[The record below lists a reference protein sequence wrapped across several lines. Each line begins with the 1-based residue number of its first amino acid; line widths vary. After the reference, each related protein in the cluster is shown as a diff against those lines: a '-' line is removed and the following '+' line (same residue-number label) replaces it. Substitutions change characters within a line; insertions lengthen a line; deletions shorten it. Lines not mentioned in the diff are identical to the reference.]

1 MRRQA
6 KIRKRRPRG
15 DGSRG
20 PRSGSTCG
28 RPACGSAV
36 VATGTRRTVQDIP
49 SRTTAR
55 GSATTLIGVL
65 RIAFLLLACLATV
78 SAGVGSTPTLSDLGG
93 QPRAEPT
100 LTPGLVGFLPTYGGE
115 PSEVICHMVGGT
127 SLCSL
132 DVLTRNLEEDNR
144 DAFGNEM
151 KRKKVRDT
159 GDIEAPGAVR
169 ALPKPGASSRAASIP
184 PGQTLPSSAP
194 PGANDEAGADS
205 SAQEVP
211 LQGCLIRR
219 TTKGNDAEKE
229 LLRRQTEPPY
239 HHTGGHAKCAPHQ
252 CPRWVNGTPCP
263 PIHPPQSTHTCVRR
277 LRRRRVSLLRV
288 VDTALPLSGG
298 SRDERLACKID
309 PCLPRI

>member
-6 KIRKRRPRG
+6 KLRKRRPRG

-49 SRTTAR
+49 ARTTQH
-55 GSATTLIGVL
+55 GSATSLIGVL
-65 RIAFLLLACLATV
+65 RIAFFLLACLATV

-115 PSEVICHMVGGT
+115 PSEVICHMVGWL

-132 DVLTRNLEEDNR
+132 DVLKRNMEEDNR
-144 DAFGNEM
+144 NALGNEM

-159 GDIEAPGAVR
+159 GDLEAPGAVR

-194 PGANDEAGADS
+194 PGANDEDGADS
-205 SAQEVP
+205 SAQEVT

-219 TTKGNDAEKE
+219 SAGCRESDAEKE
-229 LLRRQTEPPY
+229 LLRRQTEPAY
-239 HHTGGHAKCAPHQ
+239 HHTGGHAK
-252 CPRWVNGTPCP
+252 
-263 PIHPPQSTHTCVRR
+263 
-277 LRRRRVSLLRV
+277 
-288 VDTALPLSGG
+288 
-298 SRDERLACKID
+298 
-309 PCLPRI
+309 